1 VQWARQGFA
10 ALVQATAGD
19 VHPPLY
25 ALLLRAWTAVF
36 GTGEAAVRS
45 LSAVF
50 GVAAVAA
57 VAPLAASLW
66 RDARA
71 GLLAALLLAGS
82 PYHVYYS
89 QEARSYALFVLLTLV
104 SWLALL
110 WWWDGSPRVRVA
122 YVAASTL
129 VLYTHAYGVFVL
141 LAQAVSVLSLER
153 TRRGPA
159 ARALFRSLLVVG
171 LLYLPWAAITVRQA
185 VAVQRSYW
193 IDRPGPAELYVAIVQ
208 SAGSLPLFLATMPI
222 VGLVAASRRRAPAGA
237 PAPSIT
243 RPALLLSAWFLIPH
257 LVPWSASQAL
267 TPFYLTRAA
276 IAALPA
282 LSLLVVEGLRRLPP
296 RAAAALALALAG
308 GGAATAWTAQGFTS
322 REQWREAVEFL
333 EATAFS
339 GDRVILDA
347 GHGLAGYRHYS
358 TRVDLPV
365 IATSRGLDEPEVA
378 AALAA
383 AAQEGHPVWVLRF
396 QRPADHDAVWRSV
409 GKRWTLRDYRAW
421 RGLMLYRFDPD

>member
-1 VQWARQGFA
+1 VQWARQGLA
-10 ALVQATAGD
+10 ALVRATAGD

-25 ALLLRAWTAVF
+25 ALLLRAWASF
-36 GTGEAAVRS
+36 AGTSEAAVRS

-50 GVAAVAA
+50 GVAAVA
-57 VAPLAASLW
+57 VMAPLGASLW

-71 GLLAALLLAGS
+71 GLLGALLLAAS

-110 WWWDGSPRVRVA
+110 RWWDGAPRLRFA
-122 YVAASTL
+122 YVASAAL
-129 VLYTHAYGVFVL
+129 VLYTHAYGLFVL
-141 LAQAVSVLSLER
+141 LAQAVSVLGLER

-159 ARALFRSLLVVG
+159 ARALFRSFLVVG
-171 LLYLPWAAITVRQA
+171 LLYLPWAVVTVRQA
-185 VAVQRSYW
+185 AGVQRSYW
-193 IDRPGPAELYVAIVQ
+193 IDRPGPSELYVAIVQ

-222 VGLVAASRRRAPAGA
+222 VGLAAASRRRPPADV
-237 PAPSIT
+237 PPPSMG
-243 RPALLLSAWFLIPH
+243 RPALLLSAWFLLPH
-257 LVPWSASQAL
+257 LVPWTASQAL

-282 LSLLVVEGLRRLPP
+282 LCLLVVEGLRRLPP
-296 RAAAALALALAG
+296 RPAAALAIALAA
-308 GGAATAWTAQGFTS
+308 GGATTAWVAQGYTS
-322 REQWREAVEFL
+322 REQWREAVAFL

-347 GHGLAGYRHYS
+347 GHGLAGYRHYA

-365 IATSRGLDEPEVA
+365 IATVRGLDEPAVA
-378 AALAA
+378 QALAEA
-383 AAQEGHPVWVLRF
+383 SAEGHPIWVLRF
-396 QRPADHDAVWRSV
+396 QRPADHDAVWHAV
-409 GKRWTLRDYRAW
+409 GRHWTLRDYRAW
-421 RGLMLYRFDPD
+421 RGLMLYRFDPN